1 MLHDNELERIRSALS
16 FLDYNDEDAWVKA
29 AMCLK
34 SEMGDEGFDTWDAW
48 GSQYARYKA
57 SSSRSRWKS
66 IKATGGVTIGSL
78 FYDAKAAGW
87 KDDKKYPKPSRE
99 VIEQRKADAALRQ
112 AQADEEEA
120 VARAA
125 AADHAR
131 YMWDNAKPV
140 EGDAHPY
147 LQRKGVVSHGLR
159 VGAWEIID
167 HESGDIRTISE
178 QALLVPIRDTKKL
191 IHSLQ
196 AIFPGKVMGDRDKD
210 FVKDGAKSGLFYSF
224 GKPVTTRVGDA
235 DRVVILIGEGYA
247 TLASAHAATGHACI
261 VAFDAGNLPKVAK
274 ALRER
279 FPDAVLL
286 ALADNDQWTK
296 GNPGVKKAQQAA
308 DESGCLVAI
317 PPFDHSEG
325 KPDGEGGLKG
335 PSDFNDLH
343 ELRGLDAVRQV
354 IEAALNPPAAEPEP
368 LESSGEVPPWGD
380 EPEQAEKAA
389 PASKPAPDDDE
400 DDVIPEKNGYFT
412 ILGYNRDVY
421 YLFQHGKRQITEIK
435 KGDMGTVGLIALA
448 PLNWWEMNFPGSS
461 QKAAIDTNAAAEFI
475 IRTAERRGI
484 FDTEKI
490 RGRGAWIDEGR
501 VVYHHGS
508 HLTVAG
514 DPVDVTK
521 IDSRYVYELDK
532 SMQMPADVML
542 SNADGKRLLD
552 VMKMF
557 RWSVDGS
564 ALLFAGW
571 VALAPVCG
579 AIPWRPHIW
588 MTGGAG
594 SGKSSLAKFGHALLK
609 GTDVFAQG
617 NSSEAGIRQRLRADA
632 RPVIMD
638 ESESNEEGDARRVQ
652 SILGL
657 IRQASTESDAE
668 TLKGTTDGGG
678 MTYHIRSMFCL
689 ASIQVALKHKAD
701 IDRLTVLTLK
711 SGDPRDPE
719 PEDQWPKMKEAIYQM
734 TERDQDF
741 RARLLRRCIDL
752 LPVTLRNIE
761 VFSRVGAEHFGSQR
775 DGDQY
780 GALLAGSWSLVSTG
794 VATPDQ
800 ARAMFR
806 SHDWRDLRDNA
817 DIDESQR
824 ALSSLMG
831 AKIRVKGGVEV
842 TVYELVKSAS
852 GFDTGIVEISDVT
865 ADAILQRHGMRV
877 IGGMLV
883 MSNTSNEIK
892 KLMQGTTFE
901 ADWRGMLLRVDGA
914 DKNGNEA
921 IRFSGVQTKCI
932 RVPLAPIVGDKPKE
946 PAF

>member
-1 MLHDNELERIRSALS
+1 MLHETEIERVRTALS
-16 FLDYNDEDAWVKA
+16 FLDYNNEDVWVKA
-29 AMCLK
+29 AMGIK
-34 SEMGDEGFDTWDAW
+34 SELGDAGFDIWDEW
-48 GSQYARYKA
+48 GSQYDRYKA
-57 SSSRSRWKS
+57 SSARSRWKS
-66 IKATGGVTIGSL
+66 IKAGGRVTIGSL

-87 KDDKKYPKPSRE
+87 KDDKKHVKPSAEELERRRAAAA
-99 VIEQRKADAALRQ
+99 QRQTEAE
-112 AQADEEEA
+112 AQEA
-120 VARAA
+120 IARAA
-125 AADHAR
+125 AAQHANF
-131 YMWDNAKPV
+131 MWDNALPV
-140 EGDAHPY
+140 EGNAHPY
-147 LQRKGVVSHGLR
+147 LKRKGVNSHGLR
-159 VGAWEIID
+159 VGVWEKINHD
-167 HESGDIRTISE
+167 DGTVNVISD
-178 QALLVPIRDTKKL
+178 QALLVPIRDTKKQ

-196 AIFPGKVMGDRDKD
+196 AIFPGKLMGGRDKD
-210 FVKDGAKSGLFYSF
+210 FVTDGAKSGLFYSF
-224 GKPVTTRVGDA
+224 GKPVAVMVGG
-235 DRVVILIGEGYA
+235 VEKHVIMVGEGYA
-247 TLASAHAATGHACI
+247 TLASAHECTGHAAI
-261 VAFDAGNLPKVAK
+261 VAFDAGNLPKVCRV
-274 ALRER
+274 LRER

-286 ALADNDQWTK
+286 VLADNDRNTE
-296 GNPGVKKAQQAA
+296 GNPGVRKARQAA
-308 DESGCLVAI
+308 EESGALVVI
-317 PPFDHSEG
+317 PQFDDAD
-325 KPDGEGGLKG
+325 PAQAQAT
-335 PSDFNDLH
+335 DFNDLH
-343 ELRGLDAVRQV
+343 LLCGADAVREA
-354 IEAALNPPAAEPEP
+354 IAAALNPPVAAVEDVAPWEDIPDAAYGGESAAEP
-368 LESSGEVPPWGD
+368 V
-380 EPEQAEKAA
+380 AA
-389 PASKPAPDDDE
+389 KPVAKEMSPPDDD
-400 DDVIPEKNGYFT
+400 DDDGIPEKNGYFT
-412 ILGYNRDVY
+412 ILGYNRDIY

-448 PLNWWEMNFPGSS
+448 PLNWWEMNFPGNGT
-461 QKAAIDTNAAAEFI
+461 KAAIDTNAAAEFI
-475 IRTAERRGI
+475 IRTSERRGI

-490 RGRGAWIDEGR
+490 RGRGAWLDEGR

-514 DPVDVTK
+514 EPVDVTK
-521 IDSRYVYELDK
+521 IESRYVYELDK
-532 SMQMPADVML
+532 SMQMPADEML

-579 AIPWRPHIW
+579 AIPWRPHVW

-638 ESESNEEGDARRVQ
+638 ESESNEEGDAKRVQ

-668 TLKGTTDGGG
+668 TLKGTTDGSG

-711 SGDPRDPE
+711 SGDPRNPE

-752 LPVTLRNIE
+752 LPTTLQNIE

-780 GALLAGSWSLVSTG
+780 GALLAGAWSLVSTG
-794 VATPDQ
+794 VATAEQ

-806 SHDWRDLRDNA
+806 AHNWQDLRDNS

-831 AKIRVKGGVEV
+831 AKIRVKGGIEV

-883 MSNTSNEIK
+883 MSNTSKEVK
-892 KLMQGTTFE
+892 KLMEGTTFE
-901 ADWRGMLLRVDGA
+901 ADWRGMLLRVEGA
-914 DKNGNEA
+914 DKNNNES

-932 RVPLAPIVGDKPKE
+932 RIPLAPVVGEKPKE